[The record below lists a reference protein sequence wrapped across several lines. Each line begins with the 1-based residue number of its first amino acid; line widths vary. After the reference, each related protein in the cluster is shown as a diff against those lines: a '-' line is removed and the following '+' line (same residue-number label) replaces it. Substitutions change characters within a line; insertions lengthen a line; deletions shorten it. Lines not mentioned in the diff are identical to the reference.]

1 MDRNHSAFEKGSSYY
16 AKTLAAERLK
26 RVYDLAPLQ
35 VRRYLSAEIAYVQ
48 ERMPPGCRVL
58 ELGCGYGRVLKEL
71 SPRAGV
77 RAGIDTSFESLR
89 MAKAYLATCD
99 DVMLVLMDAAYLA
112 FPRETFD
119 LVCCLQ
125 NGISAFHVDQRQL
138 MAAAVGVTR
147 TGGQVLFS
155 SYAEA
160 FWEDRL
166 DWFRLQ
172 AHHGLL
178 GDIDETATGRGVIV
192 CKDGF
197 QATTV
202 TPDQFRKL
210 SQGLG
215 KSVTVNTVAASSVFC
230 EIRV

>member
-1 MDRNHSAFEKGSSYY
+1 MGSYY
-16 AKTLAAERLK
+16 AQKLAATRLQQ
-26 RVYDLAPLQ
+26 VYDIAPDP

-71 SPRAGV
+71 APRAGV
-77 RAGIDTSFESLR
+77 LAGIDTSLASLR
-89 MAKAYLATCD
+89 MAKDYLAACA
-99 DVMLVLMDAAYLA
+99 DVMLVQMDAIDLA
-112 FPRETFD
+112 FPPETFD
-119 LVCCLQ
+119 LVCCVQ

-138 MAAAVGVTR
+138 MAAAVSVTR
-147 TGGQVLFS
+147 PGGRVLFS

-172 AHHGLL
+172 AQHGLL
-178 GDIDETATGRGVIV
+178 GAIDEAATGRGVIV

-197 QATTV
+197 KATTV
-202 TPDQFRKL
+202 TPDQFRTL

-215 KSVTVNTVAASSVFC
+215 DAVTVDTVAVSSVFC
-230 EIRV
+230 DIRV

>member
-1 MDRNHSAFEKGSSYY
+1 MGSYY
-16 AKTLAAERLK
+16 AQKLAATRLQ
-26 RVYDLAPLQ
+26 RVYDIAPDP
-35 VRRYLSAEIAYVQ
+35 VRRYLSTEIAYVQ

-71 SPRAGV
+71 APRAGV
-77 RAGIDTSFESLR
+77 LAGIDTSLASLR
-89 MAKAYLATCD
+89 MAKDYLAACA
-99 DVMLVLMDAAYLA
+99 DVMLVQMDAIDLA
-112 FPRETFD
+112 FPPETFD
-119 LVCCLQ
+119 LVCCVQ

-138 MAAAVGVTR
+138 MVAAVSVTR
-147 TGGQVLFS
+147 PDGRVLFS

-172 AHHGLL
+172 AQHGLL
-178 GDIDETATGRGVIV
+178 GAIDEAATGRGVIV

-197 QATTV
+197 KATTV
-202 TPDQFRKL
+202 TPDQFRTL

-215 KSVTVNTVAASSVFC
+215 DAVTVDTVAAASVFC
-230 EIRV
+230 DIRV

>member
-1 MDRNHSAFEKGSSYY
+1 MGSYY
-16 AKTLAAERLK
+16 AQKLAATRLQ
-26 RVYDLAPLQ
+26 RVYDIAPDP
-35 VRRYLSAEIAYVQ
+35 VRRYLSTEIAYVQ

-71 SPRAGV
+71 APRAGV
-77 RAGIDTSFESLR
+77 LAGIDTSLASLR
-89 MAKAYLATCD
+89 MAKDYLAACA
-99 DVMLVLMDAAYLA
+99 DVMLVQMDAIDLA
-112 FPRETFD
+112 FPPETFD
-119 LVCCLQ
+119 LVCCVQ

-138 MAAAVGVTR
+138 MAEAVSVTR
-147 TGGQVLFS
+147 PGGRVLFS

-172 AHHGLL
+172 AQHGLL
-178 GDIDETATGRGVIV
+178 GAIDEAATGRGVIV

-197 QATTV
+197 KATTV
-202 TPDQFRKL
+202 TPDQFRTL

-215 KSVTVNTVAASSVFC
+215 DAVTVDTVAAASVFC
-230 EIRV
+230 DIRV

>member
-1 MDRNHSAFEKGSSYY
+1 MGSYY
-16 AKTLAAERLK
+16 AQKLAATRLQQ
-26 RVYDLAPLQ
+26 VYDIAPDP

-58 ELGCGYGRVLKEL
+58 ELGCGYGRILKEL
-71 SPRAGV
+71 APRAGV
-77 RAGIDTSFESLR
+77 LAGIDTSLASLR
-89 MAKAYLATCD
+89 MAKDYLAACA
-99 DVMLVLMDAAYLA
+99 DVMLVQMDAIDLA
-112 FPRETFD
+112 FPPETFD
-119 LVCCLQ
+119 LVCCVQ

-138 MAAAVGVTR
+138 MAAAVSVAR
-147 TGGQVLFS
+147 PGGRVLFS

-172 AHHGLL
+172 AQHGLL
-178 GDIDETATGRGVIV
+178 GAIDEAATGRGVIV

-197 QATTV
+197 KATTV
-202 TPDQFRKL
+202 TPDQFRTL

-215 KSVTVNTVAASSVFC
+215 DVVTVDTVAASSVFC
-230 EIRV
+230 DIRV

>member
-1 MDRNHSAFEKGSSYY
+1 MGSYY
-16 AKTLAAERLK
+16 AQKLAATRLQQ
-26 RVYDLAPLQ
+26 VYDIAPDP

-71 SPRAGV
+71 APRAGV
-77 RAGIDTSFESLR
+77 LAGIDTSLASLR
-89 MAKAYLATCD
+89 MAKDYLAACA
-99 DVMLVLMDAAYLA
+99 DVMLVQMDAIDLA
-112 FPRETFD
+112 FPPETFD
-119 LVCCLQ
+119 LVCCVQ

-138 MAAAVGVTR
+138 MVAAVSVTR
-147 TGGQVLFS
+147 PGGRVLFS

-172 AHHGLL
+172 AQHGLL
-178 GDIDETATGRGVIV
+178 GAIDEAATGRGVIV

-197 QATTV
+197 KATTV
-202 TPDQFRKL
+202 TPDQFRTL

-215 KSVTVNTVAASSVFC
+215 DAVTVDTVAAASVFC
-230 EIRV
+230 DIRV

>member
-1 MDRNHSAFEKGSSYY
+1 MGAYY
-16 AKTLAAERLK
+16 AQKLAATRLQQ
-26 RVYDLAPLQ
+26 VYDIAPDP

-71 SPRAGV
+71 APRAGV
-77 RAGIDTSFESLR
+77 LAGIDTSLASLR
-89 MAKAYLATCD
+89 MAKDYLAACA
-99 DVMLVLMDAAYLA
+99 DVMLVQMDAIDLA
-112 FPRETFD
+112 FPPETFD
-119 LVCCLQ
+119 LVCCVQ

-138 MAAAVGVTR
+138 MAAAVSVTR
-147 TGGQVLFS
+147 PGGRVLFS

-172 AHHGLL
+172 AQHGLL
-178 GDIDETATGRGVIV
+178 GAIDEAATGRGVIV

-197 QATTV
+197 KATTV
-202 TPDQFRKL
+202 TPDQFRIL

-215 KSVTVNTVAASSVFC
+215 DAITVDTVAASSVFC
-230 EIRV
+230 DIQV

>member
-1 MDRNHSAFEKGSSYY
+1 MGSYY
-16 AKTLAAERLK
+16 AQKLAATRLQQ
-26 RVYDLAPLQ
+26 VYDIAPDP
-35 VRRYLSAEIAYVQ
+35 VRRYLSTEIAYVQ

-71 SPRAGV
+71 APRAGV
-77 RAGIDTSFESLR
+77 LAGIDTSLASLR
-89 MAKAYLATCD
+89 MAKDYLAACA
-99 DVMLVLMDAAYLA
+99 DVMLVQMDAIDLA
-112 FPRETFD
+112 FPPETFD
-119 LVCCLQ
+119 LVCCVQ

-138 MAAAVGVTR
+138 MAAAVSVTR
-147 TGGQVLFS
+147 PGGRVLFS

-172 AHHGLL
+172 AQHGLL
-178 GDIDETATGRGVIV
+178 GAIDEAATGRGVIV

-197 QATTV
+197 KATTV
-202 TPDQFRKL
+202 TPDQFRTL

-215 KSVTVNTVAASSVFC
+215 DAVTVDTVAAASVFC
-230 EIRV
+230 DIRV

>member
-1 MDRNHSAFEKGSSYY
+1 MGSYY
-16 AKTLAAERLK
+16 AQKLAATRLQQ
-26 RVYDLAPLQ
+26 VYDIAPDP
-35 VRRYLSAEIAYVQ
+35 VRRYLSTEIAYVQ

-71 SPRAGV
+71 APRAGV
-77 RAGIDTSFESLR
+77 LAGIDTSLASLR
-89 MAKAYLATCD
+89 MAKDYLAACA
-99 DVMLVLMDAAYLA
+99 DVMLVQMDAIDLA
-112 FPRETFD
+112 FPPETFD
-119 LVCCLQ
+119 LVCCVQ

-138 MAAAVGVTR
+138 MVAAVSVTR
-147 TGGQVLFS
+147 PGGRVLFS

-172 AHHGLL
+172 AQHGLL
-178 GDIDETATGRGVIV
+178 GAIDEAATGRGVIV

-197 QATTV
+197 KATTV
-202 TPDQFRKL
+202 TPDQFRTL

-215 KSVTVNTVAASSVFC
+215 DAVTVDTVAAASVFC
-230 EIRV
+230 DIRV

>member
-1 MDRNHSAFEKGSSYY
+1 MGSYY
-16 AKTLAAERLK
+16 AQKLAATRLQQ
-26 RVYDLAPLQ
+26 VYDIAPDP

-71 SPRAGV
+71 APRAGV
-77 RAGIDTSFESLR
+77 LAGIDTSLASLR
-89 MAKAYLATCD
+89 MAKDYLAACA
-99 DVMLVLMDAAYLA
+99 DVMLVQMDAIDLA
-112 FPRETFD
+112 FPPETFD
-119 LVCCLQ
+119 LVCCVQ

-138 MAAAVGVTR
+138 MAAAVSVTR
-147 TGGQVLFS
+147 PGGRVLFS

-172 AHHGLL
+172 AQHGLL
-178 GDIDETATGRGVIV
+178 GAIDEAATGRGVIV

-197 QATTV
+197 KATTV
-202 TPDQFRKL
+202 TPDQFRTL

-215 KSVTVNTVAASSVFC
+215 DAVTVDTVAAASVFC
-230 EIRV
+230 DIRV